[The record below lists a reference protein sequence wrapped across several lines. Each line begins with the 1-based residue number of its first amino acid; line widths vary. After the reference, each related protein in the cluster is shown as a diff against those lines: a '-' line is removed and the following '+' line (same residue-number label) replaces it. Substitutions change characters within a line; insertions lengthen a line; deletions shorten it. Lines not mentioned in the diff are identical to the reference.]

1 MNFELFAIFVI
12 LSFINVVLQTIKSLL
27 TINGTKFVSA
37 IANAIAYGLYTVVV
51 IYTVCE
57 LPLWIKVVVTSITNF
72 FGVYVSKWLVD
83 KFSKDRLW
91 KFEMAVSIDEEAE
104 TTKDIEEAE
113 IPYNVINIGKWAV
126 YNCYCETQNASEK
139 CVAIAKNHKAKISAY
154 ESKI

>member
-37 IANAIAYGLYTVVV
+37 VANAIAYGLYTVVV

-57 LPLWIKVVVTSITNF
+57 LPLWIKVIVTSITNF

-91 KFEMAVSIDEEAE
+91 KFEMTVPIDKEAE
-104 TTKDIEEAE
+104 TTKDIEEVE

>member
-1 MNFELFAIFVI
+1 MNFELFATFVI
-12 LSFINVVLQTIKSLL
+12 LSFVNVVLQTIKSLL
-27 TINGTKFVSA
+27 TIKGTKFTSA
-37 IANAIAYGLYTVVV
+37 VANAIAYGLYTVVV

-57 LPLWIKVVVTSITNF
+57 LPLWIKVVVTAITNF

-91 KFEMAVSIDEEAE
+91 KFEMAVLMGEEAE